1 MLLYQVFVGIQY
13 FFQVLRILIL
23 LYWVMS
29 LFRPQFQLYYMLES
43 FLAPILKPFRILN
56 MKLMSRM
63 RSGFMI
69 DFSVW
74 FALIALSIASQLC
87 QYLYFALSRMM

>member
-1 MLLYQVFVGIQY
+1 MLLYQIFVGIDY
-13 FFQVLRILIL
+13 FFQVIRILIL
-23 LYWVMS
+23 VYWVLS

-69 DFSVW
+69 DFSIW
-74 FALIALSIASQLC
+74 FALIALSIVRQLC
-87 QYLYFALSRMM
+87 WRLFYLLAGIL

>member
-63 RSGFMI
+63 RSGFMV

-74 FALIALSIASQLC
+74 FALIALSIVSQLC
-87 QYLYFALSRMM
+87 QYLYFMLSGMM